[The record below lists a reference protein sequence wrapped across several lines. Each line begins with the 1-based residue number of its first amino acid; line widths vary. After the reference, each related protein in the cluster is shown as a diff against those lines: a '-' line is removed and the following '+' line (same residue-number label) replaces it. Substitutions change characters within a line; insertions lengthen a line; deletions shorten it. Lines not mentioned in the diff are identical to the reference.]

1 VFLPF
6 NKGSDPGGKNCGAGN
21 PVPNGPG
28 YPTDYLWQEVWERES
43 WLEILGRYCIAER
56 NKKKQITRCSSPAIT
71 SLWSPGCCRRPCGMK
86 DQGRST

>member
-6 NKGSDPGGKNCGAGN
+6 NKGSDPGGKNCGKGN

-56 NKKKQITRCSSPAIT
+56 NKKKQITRVLFPATT
-71 SLWSPGCCRRPCGMK
+71 SLWSLGCCRRP
-86 DQGRST
+86 